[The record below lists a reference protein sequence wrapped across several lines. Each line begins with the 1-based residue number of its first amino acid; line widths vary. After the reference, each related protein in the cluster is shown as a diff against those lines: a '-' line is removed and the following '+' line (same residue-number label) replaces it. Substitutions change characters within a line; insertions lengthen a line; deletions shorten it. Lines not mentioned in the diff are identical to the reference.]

1 MGENGGKEE
10 SKSAAFGLLEE
21 DAVDYY
27 FSSSS
32 SSSQAG
38 LGLPPAKKKQPKR
51 TSFDDEDFL
60 NLLHGSD
67 PFKIELNRL
76 QNLVKDKDREL
87 SEAYSEIKGLRLVER
102 AKDKALAEVSEEL
115 NKMVEKLQL
124 SEAALESKNLEIK
137 RVTEEKKEAL
147 AAQFAAEATLRRVH
161 AAQKDE
167 ALPSLEDILFPLE
180 AEIKL
185 LKQEIANLQDDNR
198 VLERL
203 TKTKEA
209 ALLEAEREVQIAK
222 VKAALVDDLQ
232 NKNQELMKQNEINQE
247 EYKILDRMHRQK
259 VAEVEKLAQTVHDLE
274 EALLSGAAA
283 ANAVRDYQRQ
293 VNELKGEKKTLERTL
308 SRAMVAENRAAVVM
322 ANEWKDTND
331 KVIPVK
337 QWLEERRVLT
347 GEMQQL
353 REKLS
358 ISERAAKAEAQLKE
372 RLQLRL
378 KVVED
383 GLKSSL
389 RSGIRYDKRNSPS
402 LARSSSINGSDSAPN
417 TLSSGIG
424 TRKPCAPS
432 GKFSSPSSA
441 LLKHAKGASKSFD
454 GCRVA
459 EEEYYKSRLSEDT
472 YVSDT
477 LEKDIEHLSIT
488 GAMEQLSSKPQDAA
502 PDDYVSVVFYD
513 MLQKEVITLR
523 KSLHEKDQCLKDKDI
538 SMEMLSRK
546 IDTITKSMEVETKKL
561 RREKAALEKEIAAL
575 KVENQNELKV
585 RRSKG
590 NGQQFA

>member
-1 MGENGGKEE
+1 ME
-10 SKSAAFGLLEE
+10 
-21 DAVDYY
+21 YY
-27 FSSSS
+27 CSSSS
-32 SSSQAG
+32 SAQVG

-51 TSFDDEDFL
+51 TSFDDDDFL
-60 NLLHGSD
+60 TLLHGSD

-115 NKMVEKLQL
+115 NKMVDKLQL
-124 SEAALESKNLEIK
+124 SEAALETKNLEIK

-167 ALPSLEDILFPLE
+167 ELPSLEDILFPLE

-185 LKQEIANLQDDNR
+185 LKQEMANLQDDNR

-222 VKAALVDDLQ
+222 IKAALVDDLQ

-259 VAEVEKLAQTVHDLE
+259 VAEVEKLAQTVRDLE
-274 EALLSGAAA
+274 EALLSGAAV

-308 SRAMVAENRAAVVM
+308 SRAMVAENRVAVVM
-322 ANEWKDTND
+322 ANEWKDAND

-337 QWLEERRVLT
+337 QWLEERRVLM

-389 RSGIRYDKRNSPS
+389 RSGIRYDKRKSPS
-402 LARSSSINGSDSAPN
+402 LARSSSINGSESAPN

-424 TRKPCAPS
+424 TQKPCAPS
-432 GKFSSPSSA
+432 GKFSSHSSA

-488 GAMEQLSSKPQDAA
+488 GAMEQLSSKPLDAA

-513 MLQKEVITLR
+513 MLQKEVIALR
-523 KSLHEKDQCLKDKDI
+523 KSLHDKDQCLKDKDI
-538 SMEMLSRK
+538 STEMLSRK
-546 IDTITKSMEVETKKL
+546 IDTITKAMEVETKKL

-575 KVENQNELKV
+575 KIENQNELKV